1 MAIDSK
7 WMNETLL
14 MDDICS
20 VISRDVH
27 WQSLND
33 YDMDKP
39 FPVTACLHCFHFVLS
54 LI

>member
-1 MAIDSK
+1 MAIDTK
-7 WMNETLL
+7 WMNETSL
-14 MDDICS
+14 MDDIFS
-20 VISRDVH
+20 VISGDVH

-33 YDMDKP
+33 DNMGKP